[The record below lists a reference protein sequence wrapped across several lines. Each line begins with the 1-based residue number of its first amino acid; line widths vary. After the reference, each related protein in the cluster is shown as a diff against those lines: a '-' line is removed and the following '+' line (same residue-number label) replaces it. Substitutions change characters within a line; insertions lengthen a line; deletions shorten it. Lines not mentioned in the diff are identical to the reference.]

1 MYLWSM
7 SNVNEIWRPVKGY
20 EGLYEVSNLGRVKS
34 LKWDKERIL
43 KPNKNRCGYPMIC
56 LTHKYQKI
64 SKLIHRLVAE
74 AFIPNPDNKPC
85 IDHIDTDKT
94 NNTVVLNEDGSVNYE
109 KTNLRWCTQKENL
122 NNPLTV
128 EKYRNSYQSS
138 TATKK
143 IMKPVI
149 QLSRQGK
156 PLRYFESAT
165 EAKRGTKIN
174 NIQTVCKGRIN
185 TAGNFRWLY
194 FEDYEQFY

>member
-7 SNVNEIWRPVKGY
+7 EIWKDIRGF
-20 EGLYEVSNLGRVKS
+20 EGSYQISSLGRVKS
-34 LKWDKERIL
+34 LKWGKERIMKL
-43 KPNKNRCGYPMIC
+43 NKNRCGYPMIC

-64 SKLIHRLVAE
+64 SKLIHKLVAE
-74 AFIPNPDNKPC
+74 AFIPNPDNKSE

-94 NNTVVLNEDGSVNYE
+94 NNRVE
-109 KTNLRWCTQKENL
+109 NLRWCTRSENL

-128 EKYRNSYQSS
+128 EKYRNSYQNS

-194 FEDYEQFY
+194 FEDYEQYY